1 MVSRLV
7 TGPDL
12 APDIFRQ
19 RLLVEGFFTKAV
31 DEEVIR
37 IFLFDVADHL
47 ALRTYAPP
55 IIFAPASGMGL
66 DENAGY
72 DAFVPLIDS
81 GISAY
86 FWTGPRFLSVVF
98 YTCKGFNADAA
109 VVFTRDYF
117 AVEGEMATHAF

>member
-1 MVSRLV
+1 MVSRIAA
-7 TGPDL
+7 GPDL

-19 RLLVEGFFTKAV
+19 RLLVEGYFTIQV
-31 DEEVIR
+31 DEDVIR
-37 IFLFDVADHL
+37 AYLFDVADHL
-47 ALRTYAPP
+47 SLRTYSPP
-55 IIFAPASGMGL
+55 IIFAPASGMGS

-98 YTCKGFNADAA
+98 YTCKGFDADAA
-109 VVFTRDYF
+109 VAFTRAYF
-117 AVEGEMATHAF
+117 AVDGDMATHSF